1 MMAIISA
8 SLLFLPTI
16 TRCCPLYVWGLYV
29 IAWPMA
35 VKPCDESQRHNEAGS
50 PQPALHGL
58 LDEAVARS
66 HESQSKS
73 DTFMLIIWIA
83 GNLFSCSKQ
92 SSVQCTTPYQ
102 QGSFDMLLQGN
113 MCSADLVS
121 CRTATL

>member
-50 PQPALHGL
+50 AQPALHGL
-58 LDEAVARS
+58 LDEAMARS

-121 CRTATL
+121 CRIATL